1 MIDIRRRWGLRWG
14 ILAVL
19 GMTLGVLVHSAKDVG
34 VEPAA
39 LRVDP
44 DATLK
49 TEIEMPAFIAHR
61 GASWDAPENTLASVN
76 LAWEQ
81 GADAVEIDVYLSA
94 DGRIV
99 VIHDKDTKRTAG
111 VSLKVEQATAAELGR
126 LDVGHLKAAQF
137 AGERIP
143 FLEEVI
149 ATVPAGKTLYV
160 EVKCDRRILPHLMRT
175 IDAGGKRDR
184 IVLIGFDLEVVTAF
198 KTLAPDVPT
207 YWLVGAQRD
216 KKTQAYVPYDRKL
229 IEQTRKAGLEGVAMH
244 YGPLDAAYV
253 RAVRQ
258 AGLEVYVWTIND
270 PNEAMRMLEMGI
282 ERITTDRPKWLKQQV
297 ETLRKTASAKQEEKK
312 D

>member
-1 MIDIRRRWGLRWG
+1 MVGIRRRWVIRWG

-19 GMTLGVLVHSAKDVG
+19 WMMPDVLVYSAEEVG

-39 LRVDP
+39 LRNDP
-44 DATLK
+44 DTTLK
-49 TEIEMPAFIAHR
+49 TEVEVPAYIAHR
-61 GASWDAPENTLASVN
+61 GASSDAPENTLASVN
-76 LAWEQ
+76 LAWKQ

-99 VIHDKDTKRTAG
+99 VIHDNDTKRTAG
-111 VSLKVEQATAAELGR
+111 VSLKVEEATAAELGT
-126 LDVGHLKAAQF
+126 LDVGRLKGIQY
-137 AGERIP
+137 AGEKIP
-143 FLEEVI
+143 FLDEVI
-149 ATVPAGKTLYV
+149 ATIPAGKTLYV

-198 KTLAPDVPT
+198 KMLAPDVPT

-216 KKTQAYVPYDRKL
+216 KKTQAYVPYDRKV
-229 IEQTRKAGLEGVAMH
+229 IEQTRTAGLEGVAMH
-244 YGPLDAAYV
+244 YGPLDAEYV

-258 AGLEVYVWTIND
+258 AGLDVYVWTIND
-270 PNEAMRMLEMGI
+270 PNEAMRMLEIGI
-282 ERITTDRPKWLKQQV
+282 ERITTDRPRWLKQQV
-297 ETLRKTASAKQEEKK
+297 ETLRKTSLAEQEEKK